1 MVVKVPLYGLG
12 ENWKKDLDCKTVV
25 GSSFPPLLIKKYR
38 IAIGNITVPNL
49 HCYESVTTS

>member
-49 HCYESVTTS
+49 HCYESATTS